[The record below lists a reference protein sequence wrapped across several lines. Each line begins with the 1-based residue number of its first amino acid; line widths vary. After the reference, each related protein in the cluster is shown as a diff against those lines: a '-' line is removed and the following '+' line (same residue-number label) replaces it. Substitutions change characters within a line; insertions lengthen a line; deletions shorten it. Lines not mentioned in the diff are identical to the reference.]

1 MSLARTILD
10 LKGDRDIRGSSGK
23 KINSWV
29 KDKIPTQEKKI
40 LGDFHK
46 NGWGRLH
53 ILKKTI
59 KLGPKSHKGWLWQK
73 YGRSETVFDVDDNG
87 NDGDVDDNGDIDDN
101 GDEDVDFDYDD
112 DDYDEDDDDD
122 VDVDVDDDVDDHDE
136 EDEEEEGETLLS
148 F

>member
-1 MSLARTILD
+1 MTFGAALEKI
-10 LKGDRDIRGSSGK
+10 
-23 KINSWV
+23 INSWV

-59 KLGPKSHKGWLWQK
+59 KWGPKSHKGWLWQK
-73 YGRSETVFDVDDNG
+73 YGRSETVVG
-87 NDGDVDDNGDIDDN
+87 ADDNGDEGDVDDN

-112 DDYDEDDDDD
+112 DEEDDDEDE
-122 VDVDVDDDVDDHDE
+122 DVDVDDGGDE
-136 EDEEEEGETLLS
+136 DCEEVAEQEQLVTQG
-148 F
+148 